1 MFSIP
6 DVFFQIHD
14 FTKVKIVQDS
24 ARDFHINNK
33 ITNIV
38 ETKEIGNQT

>member
-1 MFSIP
+1 MLSIP

-14 FTKVKIVQDS
+14 FPKVKIVQDS
-24 ARDFHINNK
+24 K
-33 ITNIV
+33 IVQDIV